1 MADEAAF
8 HTSRM
13 TLIRLAR
20 TTLAT
25 VAAATAVALPAIGS
39 ASTEPVSG
47 GSLRILMVNDDG
59 WDGGGL
65 LVLRQA
71 LLDAG
76 HDVVVFAPADD
87 QSGNSGRITLGEPVE
102 ITQHEPGVF
111 SVGGSPAD
119 SVEAGMSLAFA
130 GELPDLVVSGPNP
143 GANIADAT
151 IHSGTIGAAMTA
163 VNEGVPAIA
172 VSTNGDPTVD
182 GVTNPFVVDLVAALV
197 EHAAGEPLLPDRLGL
212 NVNIP
217 SVAAGGELTSVEI
230 TATDTSYIEIDY
242 SAVEL
247 PAVGASVEAAGA
259 ISIVPTALD
268 GSDSAALDAG
278 HVAITFVQGNYDAL
292 VDRAVV
298 AGVEDLTPVLT
309 GLAG

>member
-1 MADEAAF
+1 MADDVAL

-13 TLIRLAR
+13 TLTRLAR
-20 TTLAT
+20 TSLSA
-25 VAAATAVALPAIGS
+25 VAAATAVALPAAVS
-39 ASTEPVSG
+39 ASTEPAAG
-47 GSLRILMVNDDG
+47 ESLRILMVNDDG

-65 LVLRQA
+65 LVLREA

-87 QSGNSGRITLGEPVE
+87 QSGNSGRITLGKPVE
-102 ITQHEPGVF
+102 ITQQESGVF

-119 SVEAGMSLAFA
+119 SVEAGMSLAFR

-172 VSTNGDPTVD
+172 VSTNGDPAV
-182 GVTNPFVVDLVAALV
+182 GITNPFVVDLVAALV
-197 EHAAGEPLLPDRLGL
+197 EHAAGGALLPDRLGL

-217 SVAAGGELTSVEI
+217 SVAAGGELTGVEI
-230 TATDTSYIEIDY
+230 TVTDTSYLEVDY

-247 PAVGASVEAAGA
+247 PAVGESVEATGA
-259 ISIVPTALD
+259 ISIVPTELAN
-268 GSDSAALDAG
+268 SDSAALDAG
-278 HVAITFVQGNYDAL
+278 HVAITFVQGNYDL
-292 VDRAVV
+292 MSDPRLRDELM
-298 AGVEDLTPVLT
+298 GLT
-309 GLAG
+309 GVLIGLVP

>member
-1 MADEAAF
+1 MAGQAAF

-13 TLIRLAR
+13 TLFRLVR
-20 TTLAT
+20 TALTT
-25 VAAATAVALPAIGS
+25 VAAASAVAAPAVVS
-39 ASTEPVSG
+39 ASTEPSAG

-65 LVLRQA
+65 LVLREA
-71 LLDAG
+71 LLAAG

-87 QSGNSGRITLGEPVE
+87 QSGNSGRITLGKPVE
-102 ITQHEPGVF
+102 ITQQESGVF

-119 SVEAGMSLAFA
+119 SVEAGMSLAFR

-143 GANIADAT
+143 GANIANAT

-172 VSTNGDPTVD
+172 VSTNGDPAVD
-182 GVTNPFVVDLVAALV
+182 GITNPFVVDLVAALV
-197 EHAAGEPLLPDRLGL
+197 EHAAGGALLPDRLGL

-217 SVAAGGELTSVEI
+217 SVAAGGELTGVEI
-230 TATDTSYIEIDY
+230 TVTDTSYLEVDY

-247 PAVGASVEAAGA
+247 PAVGESVEATGA
-259 ISIVPTALD
+259 ISIVPTELAN
-268 GSDSAALDAG
+268 SDSAALDAG
-278 HVAITFVQGNYDAL
+278 HVAITFVQGNYDL
-292 VDRAVV
+292 MSDPRLRDELM
-298 AGVEDLTPVLT
+298 GLT
-309 GLAG
+309 GVLIGLVP

>member
-1 MADEAAF
+1 MMLLRF
-8 HTSRM
+8 
-13 TLIRLAR
+13 AR
-20 TTLAT
+20 TTLVT
-25 VAAATAVALPAIGS
+25 LAAATAVASPAVVS
-39 ASTEPVSG
+39 ASTELAATG
-47 GSLRILMVNDDG
+47 ELRILMVNDDG
-59 WDGGGL
+59 WDRGGL
-65 LVLRQA
+65 LVLREA
-71 LLDAG
+71 LLAAG

-87 QSGNSGRITLGEPVE
+87 QSGNSGRITLGKSVE
-102 ITQHEPGVF
+102 ITQQEPGVF

-119 SVEAGMSLAFA
+119 SVEAGMSLAFS

-143 GANIADAT
+143 GANIANAT

-172 VSTNGDPTVD
+172 VSTNGDPAVD
-182 GVTNPFVVDLVAALV
+182 GITNPFVVDLVGALV
-197 EHAAGEPLLPDRLGL
+197 GHAAGGSLLPDRVGL

-230 TATDTSYIEIDY
+230 TATDTSYLDVDY

-259 ISIVPTALD
+259 ISILPTELD

-278 HVAITFVQGNYDAL
+278 HVAITFLQGNYDAL
-292 VDRAVV
+292 ADPAVV
-298 AGVEDLTPVLT
+298 AEVEDLTPVLT
-309 GLAG
+309 ALVG

>member
-1 MADEAAF
+1 MMLLRF
-8 HTSRM
+8 GRS
-13 TLIRLAR
+13 TLV
-20 TTLAT
+20 T
-25 VAAATAVALPAIGS
+25 VAAATAVTAPAVVS
-39 ASTEPVSG
+39 ASTEPAATDG
-47 GSLRILMVNDDG
+47 LRILMVNDDG

-102 ITQHEPGVF
+102 ITQQEPDVF

-119 SVEAGMSLAFA
+119 SVEAGMSLAFP
-130 GELPDLVVSGPNP
+130 GELPDLVVAGPNP
-143 GANIADAT
+143 GANIANAT

-197 EHAAGEPLLPDRLGL
+197 EHAAGEPLLPARLGL

-217 SVAAGGELTSVEI
+217 GVAAGGELTTVVI
-230 TATDTSYIEIDY
+230 TTTDTSYLEVDY
-242 SAVEL
+242 SAVQL
-247 PAVGASVEAAGA
+247 PALGASVEAAGA
-259 ISIVPTALD
+259 ISIAPTQLA

-292 VDRAVV
+292 ADPAVV
-298 AGVEDLTPVLT
+298 AEVEDLTPVLT
-309 GLAG
+309 GLVD